1 MRLVLLGPPGC
12 GKGTQASV
20 LRDRFGIPHL
30 STGAMLRSAVEA
42 DTEIGRRAAAI
53 MSQGALVPDEVVQ
66 GIVTHRLGFGDCA
79 EGYILDGF
87 PRTIVQA
94 DALEQM
100 LERGKQVL
108 DGVIEFTIS
117 EEELVRRI
125 TGRYV
130 CSTCGAVYNE
140 HSKPTQREH
149 RCDVCGSTEFHR
161 REDDR
166 ADTVAERLA
175 AYRAETAPLVPY
187 YEARDLLIRIDGG
200 HGTAEV
206 TAALL
211 DALSNSVHE
220 YD

>member
-1 MRLVLLGPPGC
+1 MRVVLLGPPGC
-12 GKGTQASV
+12 GKGTQAAV

-66 GIVTHRLGFGDCA
+66 GIVTHRLGHGDCA
-79 EGYILDGF
+79 AGYVLDGF
-87 PRTIVQA
+87 PRTVAQA

-100 LERGKQVL
+100 LERAGQAL
-108 DGVIEFTIS
+108 DRVVEFTIT
-117 EEELVRRI
+117 EDELVRRI

-130 CSTCGAVYNE
+130 CTKCDAVYNE
-140 HSKPTQREH
+140 HSKPTQRENI
-149 RCDVCGSTEFHR
+149 CDVCGGTGFRR

-166 ADTVAERLA
+166 ADTVAERMT

-187 YEARDLLIRIDGG
+187 YEARNLLVRIDGAR
-200 HGTAEV
+200 GTAEV

-211 DALSNSVHE
+211 GALS
-220 YD
+220 